1 MTKKFKVQASY
12 TTFLDAVIEA
22 DTLEQALDIARDMD
36 GAEFKDTGLGDWS
49 IDNVF
54 EEAV

>member
-1 MTKKFKVQASY
+1 MKTFKVQASY

-22 DTLEQALDIARDMD
+22 ETLEQALDIAREMD

-54 EEAV
+54 EETE